1 MLEETEALR
10 IELSEKEDEIKAMT
24 STIGTTNRNKLSD
37 MQNEIEALEE
47 RVKELTDELE
57 ANEIVERV

>member
-1 MLEETEALR
+1 LLEETEALR
-10 IELSEKEDEIKAMT
+10 IELSEKENEIKAMT